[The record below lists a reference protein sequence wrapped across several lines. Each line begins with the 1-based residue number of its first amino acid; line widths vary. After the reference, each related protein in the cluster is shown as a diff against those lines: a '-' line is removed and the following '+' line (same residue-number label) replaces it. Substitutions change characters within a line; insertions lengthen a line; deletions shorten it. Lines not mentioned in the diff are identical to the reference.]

1 MSETIKPKLIDLDIS
16 YHQGSLPRILSDD
29 EAIPMHLEESA
40 WNIVFTSGICFGT
53 FTFILAIIGLILHL
67 YNKKLS
73 KDMTN
78 MENKLTKK
86 DIKDQIDMRP
96 VVACYR
102 TVLNRQFSKYYQ
114 RPSCEFCSKNKENC
128 KGENDDGDI
137 GWVQAL
143 RRRFA
148 GLRTR
153 QAVLRALTR
162 AYARVSGRKRA

>member
-1 MSETIKPKLIDLDIS
+1 
-16 YHQGSLPRILSDD
+16 
-29 EAIPMHLEESA
+29 
-40 WNIVFTSGICFGT
+40 
-53 FTFILAIIGLILHL
+53 
-67 YNKKLS
+67 
-73 KDMTN
+73 MTN

-137 GWVQAL
+137 VGGGDDEADIE
-143 RRRFA
+143 A
-148 GLRTR
+148 M
-153 QAVLRALTR
+153 AIEMMEIEDADND
-162 AYARVSGRKRA
+162 